1 MILVA
6 FLAVGFLARQS
17 GGVDA
22 LQCCTAVP
30 MVAAA
35 SAGNST
41 SVGELVSSTMYLL
54 LSVTFCYFLLLSVT
68 FCYFLLLSVVF
79 CYFLLLSVTFS
90 YFLAILFCLVNM
102 CFWFLHAMLAIV
114 FCLALFITCSS

>member
-41 SVGELVSSTMYLL
+41 SVGALVSSTIYLL
-54 LSVTFCYFLLLSVT
+54 LLL
-68 FCYFLLLSVVF
+68 F
-79 CYFLLLSVTFS
+79 SVTFS

-114 FCLALFITCSS
+114 FCLASFITCSS